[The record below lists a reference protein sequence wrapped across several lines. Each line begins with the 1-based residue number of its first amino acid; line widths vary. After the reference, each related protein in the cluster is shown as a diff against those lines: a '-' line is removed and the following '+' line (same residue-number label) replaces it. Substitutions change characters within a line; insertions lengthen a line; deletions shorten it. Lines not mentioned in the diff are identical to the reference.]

1 MKIQQPGFLLWV
13 ENYEQCVAFYSE
25 TLELPIRFQKGDYLT
40 NFRFGDGYIILEK
53 GTPAPEEVRKRDTP
67 PFIIRLNVADVDIA
81 AAGLR
86 EKGVEIKRES
96 YDWGEIGNFR
106 DPDGNLIQLCK
117 FK

>member
-13 ENYEQCVAFYSE
+13 ENYEKCVAFYSE
-25 TLELPIRFQKGDYLT
+25 VLGLPIRMQKGDYLT

-53 GTPAPEEVRKRDTP
+53 GTPPPEEVRKKEMT
-67 PFIIRLNVADVDIA
+67 PFIIRLNVADVDVA
-81 AAGLR
+81 AEGLR
-86 EKGVEIKRES
+86 AKGVEIKRES
-96 YDWGEIGNFR
+96 YDWGEIGSFR

>member
-13 ENYEQCVAFYSE
+13 ENYEKCVAFYSE
-25 TLELPIRFQKGDYLT
+25 ILGLPIRMQKGDYLT

-53 GTPAPEEVRKRDTP
+53 GTPAPKSETS
-67 PFIIRLNVADVDIA
+67 PFVIRLNVADVGVA
-81 AAGLR
+81 TTELQA
-86 EKGVEIKRES
+86 KGVEIKRES
-96 YDWGEIGNFR
+96 YDWGEIGSFR

>member
-13 ENYEQCVAFYSE
+13 ENYEKCVAFYSE
-25 TLELPIRFQKGDYLT
+25 ILGLPIRMQKGDYLT

-53 GTPAPEEVRKRDTP
+53 GAPAQKSETTS
-67 PFIIRLNVADVDIA
+67 FIIRLNVVDVDVA
-81 AAGLR
+81 ATELR
-86 EKGVEIKRES
+86 AKGVEIKRES
-96 YDWGEIGNFR
+96 YDWGEIGSFR